1 MGQELKI
8 GWIGLGNM
16 GQPMST
22 RLVEAGYQV
31 AVYNRNR
38 DKAEGVVKAGA
49 KLVNSPK
56 EAATGADVVFT
67 MIADNAAL
75 EAVTF
80 GDNGA
85 IAGLKPG
92 AILVDMSTVEPVG
105 SLKVNAA
112 VEAKG
117 CKFLRAPVTGSTV
130 LAKAG
135 TIGVLAS
142 GDKVAYEKVLE
153 LFKILGKA
161 QFYLGGGEE
170 ARYMKI
176 ALNMMIGTSM
186 QMFAESLVLGTKA
199 GLDRAQM
206 IEVICGS
213 VVGSP
218 FIQYKAKPLA
228 EGNYAPAFSVKLM
241 EKDFDLALSMAKTDS
256 VPLPVTSIV
265 RQCLAALHATGRSNL
280 DFSAVTLLE
289 EELSGIKPAADKAGA
304 K

>member
-22 RLVEAGYQV
+22 RLLEAGYQV
-31 AVYNRNR
+31 TVYNRNAA
-38 DKAEGVVKAGA
+38 KAAEVVKAGA

-56 EAATGADVVFT
+56 EAASGADVVFT

-75 EAVTF
+75 EAVTM
-80 GDNGA
+80 GENGA
-85 IAGLKPG
+85 IAGLKSG
-92 AILVDMSTVEPVG
+92 AILVDMSTVEPIG
-105 SLKVNAA
+105 SSKVNAA

-135 TIGVLAS
+135 TIGILAS
-142 GDKVAYEKVLE
+142 GDKVAYEKALE

-199 GLDRAQM
+199 GLNRQQM

-218 FIQYKAKPLA
+218 FINYKAKPLA
-228 EGNYAPAFSVKLM
+228 EGNYAPAFSTRLM
-241 EKDFDLALSMAKTDS
+241 EKDFDLALNMAKNDG
-256 VPLPVTSIV
+256 VPLPVTAIV
-265 RQCLAALHATGRSNL
+265 RQMLAASHNTGKADM
-280 DFSAVTLLE
+280 DFSAVTLLL
-289 EELSGIKPAADKAGA
+289 EELAGMKSAKAGA
-304 K
+304 

>member
-22 RLVEAGYQV
+22 RLLEAGYQV
-31 AVYNRNR
+31 TVYNRNAA
-38 DKAEGVVKAGA
+38 KAAEVVKAGA

-56 EAATGADVVFT
+56 EAAAGADVVFT

-75 EAVTF
+75 EAVTL
-80 GDNGA
+80 GENGA
-85 IAGLKPG
+85 VAGLKPG

-105 SLKVNAA
+105 SMKVNAA

-135 TIGVLAS
+135 TIGILAS
-142 GDKVAYEKVLE
+142 GDKAAYEKTLE

-170 ARYMKI
+170 SRYMKI

-199 GLDRAQM
+199 GLNRAQM

-228 EGNYAPAFSVKLM
+228 EGNYAPAFSTRLM
-241 EKDFDLALSMAKTDS
+241 EKDFDLALSMAKGGG
-256 VPLPVTSIV
+256 VPLPVTSLV
-265 RQCLAALHATGRSNL
+265 RQMLAAAHNTGKADM
-280 DFSAVTLLE
+280 DFSAVTLLL
-289 EELSGIKPAADKAGA
+289 EELAGMKPTKAGA
-304 K
+304 

>member
-22 RLVEAGYQV
+22 RLLEAGYQV
-31 AVYNRNR
+31 TVYNRNAA
-38 DKAEGVVKAGA
+38 KAADVVKAGA
-49 KLVNSPK
+49 KLVKSPK

-75 EAVTF
+75 EAVTL
-80 GDNGA
+80 GA
-85 IAGLKPG
+85 DGAVAGLKPG

-105 SLKVNAA
+105 SSKVNAA
-112 VEAKG
+112 VEAAG
-117 CKFLRAPVTGSTV
+117 GKFLRAPVTGSTV

-135 TIGVLAS
+135 TIGILAS
-142 GDKVAYEKVLE
+142 GDKTAYEKALE

-199 GLDRAQM
+199 GLNRQQM

-228 EGNYAPAFSVKLM
+228 EGNYAPAFSTRLM
-241 EKDFDLALSMAKTDS
+241 EKDFDLALGMAKKDG
-256 VPLPVTSIV
+256 VPLPVTAIV
-265 RQCLAALHATGRSNL
+265 RQMLSAAHNTGKADM
-280 DFSAVTLLE
+280 DFSAVTMLLE
-289 EELSGIKPAADKAGA
+289 ELAGMKSAKAGA
-304 K
+304 